1 MHIKDI
7 VGDCKTNLAFMI
19 DAKDFINGEVI
30 TGQTSGATTTI
41 LVEDVGGRQCIFVVA
56 NSKFIEGEII
66 VGATSEASATIK
78 RYRANPVQNIQQLL
92 DYADVDK
99 TISGFLTKFRNAF
112 LTSIPDT
119 LHSEVDKR
127 NLIKNVKSLYQA
139 KGTKR
144 ASEIFFKLLFNENAE
159 IRYPKDNILDNPDS
173 IDDQNSAL
181 GAMGLKP
188 KIVH

>member
-1 MHIKDI
+1 MQLQK
-7 VGDCKTNLAFMI
+7 G
-19 DAKDFINGEVI
+19 
-30 TGQTSGATTTI
+30 
-41 LVEDVGGRQCIFVVA
+41 
-56 NSKFIEGEII
+56 
-66 VGATSEASATIK
+66 SATIK

-99 TISGFLTKFRNAF
+99 TISGFLTKFRNTF

-144 ASEIFFKLLFNENAE
+144 ASEIFFKLLFNEN
-159 IRYPKDNILDNPDS
+159 
-173 IDDQNSAL
+173 
-181 GAMGLKP
+181 
-188 KIVH
+188 V